1 MTKNEKL
8 LISCSVLFAL
18 ASGMSAVFMN
28 VFLYTYTGSLTVMAL
43 YTCIRMSIF
52 PFSFTIA
59 GKMARKISYGVTLSI
74 GLIFLFYQLFF
85 VLQFNYLFSIN
96 HNLIFLAAIL
106 SGLGEGF
113 YYLSFNT
120 LNQLVTSPETRA
132 DFLSISGIL
141 SNISNVAAPLIST
154 FIISLS
160 GSDINGYLNI
170 FKIVLVVYGFISLLG
185 IRIKAKGSSAR
196 FSVLKALTFQKDR
209 QWRYVLLSHF
219 LYGFRDSLILS
230 LTGILV
236 YNATNSS
243 GSFYGKLLA
252 FFSLLTIIAYAF
264 ASKLIKKHNRIKYY
278 TYGAIFLSSASI
290 ILILFPNIYGALY
303 YGIVNAIA
311 SPFYNV
317 PFAIITMNALS
328 DYSKTENLAGRIIA
342 KEAYLTVSRCLG
354 LLFIVLCEKVFPGN
368 TYLYVSVLTLS
379 VSPIILVIYS
389 NFYHT
394 KRENGKQSANQ

>member
-1 MTKNEKL
+1 
-8 LISCSVLFAL
+8 
-18 ASGMSAVFMN
+18 
-28 VFLYTYTGSLTVMAL
+28 
-43 YTCIRMSIF
+43 MSIF